1 MRVSGQ
7 DVDTDKIRID
17 KLKKLEDDLQNLMSE
32 SIKKKMKNA
41 KGDGF

>member
-1 MRVSGQ
+1 MRDG
-7 DVDTDKIRID
+7 DTDKIRID

>member
-1 MRVSGQ
+1 VQ
-7 DVDTDKIRID
+7 DVDTDKMRID

>member
-1 MRVSGQ
+1 M
-7 DVDTDKIRID
+7 RID

-41 KGDGF
+41 KSDGF